1 MSTEVREECLGL
13 LDFDFGSGLASDLDL
28 DFDLGFCLE
37 SDLEGVVLV
46 GVGTG
51 VGVGLLFFDLGS
63 EGFGVGE
70 GLSPLEEPP
79 FFRRLFSTTVNPSG
93 STAGGSR
100 PAIEGTALDLGV
112 MFAGVLV
119 TDLSEV
125 PDDEPDDVWEDDDRA
140 SL

>member
-1 MSTEVREECLGL
+1 
-13 LDFDFGSGLASDLDL
+13 LDFDF
-28 DFDLGFCLE
+28 DLGLDLE

-51 VGVGLLFFDLGS
+51 VGVELLFFGLGLK
-63 EGFGVGE
+63 GFEVGE
-70 GLSPLEEPP
+70 DLSPLEEPP
-79 FFRRLFSTTVNPSG
+79 FFCRLFSTIVNPSG
-93 STAGGSR
+93 STLGGSR

-112 MFAGVLV
+112 MFAGALV

-125 PDDEPDDVWEDDDRA
+125 PDDEPDDVSEDDDRA